1 MERNK
6 SEEYE
11 QSQITTRK
19 IFGFTFYIKHILLEN
34 IVWKKLI
41 YTIKFYLKFEALQGI

>member
-11 QSQITTRK
+11 ESQITTIK
-19 IFGFTFYIKHILLEN
+19 IFGFTFYVKHILLKN

-41 YTIKFYLKFEALQGI
+41 YTLNFI